1 MKTDRIFG
9 CASALLGLLFVFLAV
24 PSITGDWQQGEQA
37 RYFTVG
43 PRLFPYISGIL
54 VTIFAVLIAIKPDG
68 INKMD
73 DFLQPGAAR
82 KALFAIALAFVYV
95 VLLDSLGFVI
105 ASVLALFTFF
115 LGFGERRWKM
125 IVPIAVIVPIAI
137 SAMFAGFFKVALPPG
152 LFAISF

>member
-9 CASALLGLLFVFLAV
+9 CVSALLGLLFVFLAV

-54 VTIFAVLIAIKPDG
+54 LTIFAVLIALRPDG
-68 INKMD
+68 GNKLA
-73 DFLQPGAAR
+73 DFLQPGAAGR
-82 KALFAIALAFVYV
+82 AAFAIVLAFVYV
-95 VLLDSLGFVI
+95 AILEPVGFVI

-115 LGFGERRWKM
+115 IGFGERRWKM
-125 IVPIAVIVPIAI
+125 ILPIAVLVPIAV

-152 LFAISF
+152 IFAISF

>member
-54 VTIFAVLIAIKPDG
+54 VTIFAVLIVFKPDG
-68 INKMD
+68 GNKIAD
-73 DFLQPGAAR
+73 LLQPGAA
-82 KALFAIALAFVYV
+82 KWAVFAIALAFVYV
-95 VLLDSLGFVI
+95 VLLEPLGFVI

-115 LGFGERRWKM
+115 IGFGERRWTL
-125 IVPIAVIVPIAI
+125 IVPIALLVPMAV

>member
-54 VTIFAVLIAIKPDG
+54 VTLFAFLIAIKPDG
-68 INKMD
+68 DNKIS
-73 DFLQPGAAR
+73 DFLKPGAA
-82 KALFAIALAFVYV
+82 KMAVFAIVLAFVYIA
-95 VLLDSLGFVI
+95 LLEPLGFII

-115 LGFGERRWKM
+115 IGFGERRWKM
-125 IVPIAVIVPIAI
+125 IVPIAVVVPIAI
-137 SAMFAGFFKVALPPG
+137 SAMFSGFFKVQLPPG

>member
-54 VTIFAVLIAIKPDG
+54 VTLFAFLIAIKPDG
-68 INKMD
+68 DNKIS
-73 DFLQPGAAR
+73 DFLKPGAA
-82 KALFAIALAFVYV
+82 KMAVFAIVLAFVYIA
-95 VLLDSLGFVI
+95 LLEPLGFII

-115 LGFGERRWKM
+115 IGFGERRWKM
-125 IVPIAVIVPIAI
+125 IVPIALVVPIAI
-137 SAMFAGFFKVALPPG
+137 SAMFSGFFKVQLPPG

>member
-9 CASALLGLLFVFLAV
+9 SVSALLGLLFVFLAV

-43 PRLFPYISGIL
+43 PRLFPYISGTL
-54 VTIFAVLIAIKPDG
+54 VTIFAVLIVLKPDG
-68 INKMD
+68 VHKLN

-82 KALFAIALAFVYV
+82 KALFAIALAFAYV
-95 VLLDSLGFVI
+95 ALLEPVGFIV

-115 LGFGERRWKM
+115 IGFGERRWKL
-125 IVPIAVIVPIAI
+125 IVPIAVVVPIAV

-152 LFAISF
+152 IFAISF